1 MRIRIGWAV
10 YKMQMKA
17 SRKGRNLDISPS
29 SVFYGAD
36 FLPVFGQNAADTL
49 SFGSERIFPDPAR
62 ISPGAFLG
70 GNSNLSRRND
80 QIFERKN

>member
-1 MRIRIGWAV
+1 MRIRIGRAV
-10 YKMQMKA
+10 YEMQMKA

-36 FLPVFGQNAADTL
+36 LLPVFGQNAADTL
-49 SFGSERIFPDPAR
+49 LFGSERIFPDPAR
-62 ISPGAFLG
+62 IWPSAFLDG
-70 GNSNLSRRND
+70 KSNLSRGND

>member
-17 SRKGRNLDISPS
+17 SREGRNLDVSPS
-29 SVFYGAD
+29 SVFYGTD
-36 FLPVFGQNAADTL
+36 LLPVFGQNAADAL
-49 SFGSERIFPDPAR
+49 SFVSERIFPDPAR
-62 ISPGAFLG
+62 IWPSAFLDG
-70 GNSNLSRRND
+70 KSNLSRGND